1 MVKATLTWRML
12 LRRGWLV
19 ALACLAGI
27 GAGWALSRV
36 SVSATSA
43 FHVSVRGANQTP
55 YQASRLALSYA
66 QLLPQAPGL
75 RALVARET
83 GRSPGAVGAHLTMS
97 AQPATAIVFARYSA
111 PSTAAALAGMS
122 AVTHAL
128 RRASDGAGSQLRATV
143 APLTDPTTTSGF
155 SRSRAL
161 ALGAAG
167 GLLIALALALALE
180 RRWPRVDDLR
190 DLAELVP
197 APVSQVDERALPAI
211 VGRLASGV
219 PGGAARALVI
229 RRGAS
234 AASVEQAWH
243 EIAAAGAP
251 PTAVLLVHR
260 TPLRRRLLGAR
271 RHGVR
276 TA

>member
-1 MVKATLTWRML
+1 MVKAPLTWRML

-19 ALACLAGI
+19 GLACLAGI

-83 GRSPGAVGAHLTMS
+83 GVSPSHVGAHLTMS

-111 PSTAAALAGMS
+111 PDAAAALAGMS
-122 AVTHAL
+122 AL
-128 RRASDGAGSQLRATV
+128 RRVGDGAGSRLRATV
-143 APLTDPTTTSGF
+143 APLADPTTTTGF
-155 SRSRAL
+155 SRTRAL
-161 ALGAAG
+161 ALGAVG
-167 GLLIALALALALE
+167 GLLIALALTLALE

-190 DLAELVP
+190 DLAQIVP
-197 APVSQVDERALPAI
+197 APVSQADERALPAI
-211 VGRLASGV
+211 VGRLAPSA

-234 AASVEQAWH
+234 AASVEEAWR
-243 EIAAAGAP
+243 ESAASGAP

-260 TPLRRRLLGAR
+260 TPLARRLSGAR

-276 TA
+276 AA